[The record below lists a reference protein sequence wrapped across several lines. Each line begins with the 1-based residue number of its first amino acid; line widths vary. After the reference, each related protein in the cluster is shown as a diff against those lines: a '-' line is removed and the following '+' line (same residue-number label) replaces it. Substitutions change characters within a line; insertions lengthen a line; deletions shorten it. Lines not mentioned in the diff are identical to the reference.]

1 MSVSIKKLSDDVFE
15 VTVAKTSTTTHTVTV
30 TDQSLSD
37 LSDSNVTKTQLLE
50 FSFRFLLER
59 EPNTSILS
67 SFDINV
73 ISRYFSD
80 YKDEV
85 MAKASSNLREA
96 AARGGQ
102 IILITEER
110 GVSEV
115 DFADAVIT
123 VPNVDPLLAPIL
135 LAVPAQIL
143 AYLTAVEKGTDVDQP
158 RNLAK
163 SVTVE

>member
-15 VTVAKTSTTTHTVTV
+15 VTVEKTSTTTHTVTV

-37 LSDSNVTKTQLLE
+37 LSDDNVTKTQLLK

-73 ISRYFSD
+73 ISKYFSN

-85 MAKASSNLREA
+85 RRWCDE
-96 AARGGQ
+96 GQ
-102 IILITEER
+102 
-110 GVSEV
+110 
-115 DFADAVIT
+115 
-123 VPNVDPLLAPIL
+123 N
-135 LAVPAQIL
+135 
-143 AYLTAVEKGTDVDQP
+143 
-158 RNLAK
+158 
-163 SVTVE
+163 

>member
-1 MSVSIKKLSDDVFE
+1 MSVSIKKLSDNVFE

-37 LSDSNVTKTQLLE
+37 LPDSNVTKTQLLE

-85 MAKASSNLREA
+85 RRWCA
-96 AARGGQ
+96 
-102 IILITEER
+102 
-110 GVSEV
+110 
-115 DFADAVIT
+115 
-123 VPNVDPLLAPIL
+123 
-135 LAVPAQIL
+135 
-143 AYLTAVEKGTDVDQP
+143 
-158 RNLAK
+158 
-163 SVTVE
+163 

>member
-1 MSVSIKKLSDDVFE
+1 MFVSIKRLSDDVFE

-85 MAKASSNLREA
+85 RRWCNESQN
-96 AARGGQ
+96 
-102 IILITEER
+102 
-110 GVSEV
+110 
-115 DFADAVIT
+115 
-123 VPNVDPLLAPIL
+123 
-135 LAVPAQIL
+135 
-143 AYLTAVEKGTDVDQP
+143 
-158 RNLAK
+158 
-163 SVTVE
+163 